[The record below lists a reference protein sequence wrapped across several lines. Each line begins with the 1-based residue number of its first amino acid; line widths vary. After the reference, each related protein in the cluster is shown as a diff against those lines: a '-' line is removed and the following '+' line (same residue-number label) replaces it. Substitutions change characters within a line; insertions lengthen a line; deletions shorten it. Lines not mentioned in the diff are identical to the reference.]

1 MTFSDILLI
10 AGGITFALV
19 VVGFWFAP
27 AKTARTS
34 ALLFSFLRNV
44 LRLKR
49 EAKSDAPETPTR
61 KSAPKDM
68 GTISAYLDD
77 VTPKKKKD
85 DA

>member
-1 MTFSDILLI
+1 MTFSDKLLL
-10 AGGITFALV
+10 AGGLGLVLV
-19 VVGFWFAP
+19 VVGFWFNP

-49 EAKSDAPETPTR
+49 EAKSDTPAPERRST
-61 KSAPKDM
+61 PKDM

-77 VTPKKKKD
+77 VVPKKKD